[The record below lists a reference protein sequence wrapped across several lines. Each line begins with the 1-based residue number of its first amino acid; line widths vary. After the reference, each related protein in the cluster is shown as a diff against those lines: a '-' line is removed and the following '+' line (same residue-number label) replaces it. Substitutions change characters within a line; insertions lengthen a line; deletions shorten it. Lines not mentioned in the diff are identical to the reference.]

1 MVQEDFSRRLLE
13 QPAWM
18 CATYEIGYPDKLATI
33 LRTGWSCVEIIR
45 RGGMMSAAAVSDE
58 ELLASLQGLTGDNTI
73 MYQRVA
79 KPRISR
85 SWTDF
90 MNASEKCLRGNP
102 AWERG
107 FRLFGRLLEL
117 RQPDSLV
124 SAKIYNPLQ
133 IPVSLHKLVAE
144 KDPRYLPAM
153 EVVSSQDGAGTRET
167 PRRNA
172 PGPTVPALSAEDKPR
187 V

>member
-1 MVQEDFSRRLLE
+1 LKAEYDTDDLESINSTMVQEDFSRRLLE

-102 AWERG
+102 A
-107 FRLFGRLLEL
+107 
-117 RQPDSLV
+117 
-124 SAKIYNPLQ
+124 
-133 IPVSLHKLVAE
+133 
-144 KDPRYLPAM
+144 
-153 EVVSSQDGAGTRET
+153 
-167 PRRNA
+167 
-172 PGPTVPALSAEDKPR
+172 
-187 V
+187 